1 MDSYGQRLLSGSA
14 SVHEWQVPALNN
26 FADAAMFVAAA
37 LAIVRAPNHSLQAD
51 DAHAQEKQSI
61 AHADAEAR
69 RFRLVE
75 RDDGSALPWSI
86 ASKTCDAVPSAS
98 ARRGRIRRARAA
110 ARRVLRPGT

>member
-1 MDSYGQRLLSGSA
+1 
-14 SVHEWQVPALNN
+14 
-26 FADAAMFVAAA
+26 MFVAATS
-37 LAIVRAPNHSLQAD
+37 AIIRAPNHSLQA

-86 ASKTCDAVPSAS
+86 ASKTCDAAPSGHIFHVALVVDG
-98 ARRGRIRRARAA
+98 APRAA
-110 ARRVLRPGT
+110 RLLAHDGCAPLWR